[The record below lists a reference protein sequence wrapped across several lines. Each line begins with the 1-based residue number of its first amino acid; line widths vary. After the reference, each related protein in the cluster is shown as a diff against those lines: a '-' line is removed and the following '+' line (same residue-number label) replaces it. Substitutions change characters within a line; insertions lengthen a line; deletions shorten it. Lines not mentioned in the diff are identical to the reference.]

1 MKRAITSFAFFFSA
15 LSSAEV
21 VSFSREVAPILQRQ
35 CVGCHKEGK
44 AKGKY
49 RLDTYGQIRKEL
61 EPGDL
66 ETELFHR
73 VTTDDEEERMPVDA
87 DPLGDH
93 EISVL
98 RRWIAEGAG
107 YDGEDP
113 DAQLSAIIPLQDH
126 PEAPSSYPRPLGVTA
141 MVFGP
146 QGRKLYTGG
155 YHEILV
161 WNPEN
166 GALLDRIPN
175 NGQRSYGL
183 ALSPDGKMLAAAT
196 GDPGRAGEVRVF
208 DAQSGRVL
216 ATPFRGDDTLLAVDF
231 SPDGR
236 VLAFGGVDGKLR
248 LFQAETWTEGLAVSS
263 HSDWLTALSWDRE
276 GNQIATASRDKTAKV
291 YEVKT
296 GRRLSTFSGHPEAV
310 RAIAFHSNGKEV
322 LSAGDHGHLFAWGS
336 ENGKKIADRAKFD
349 NPVLRFM
356 AGPKG
361 FFATT
366 SGGVVAQFNAEN
378 QKRLSEFKVVSHTG
392 AETPTISSCACWENL
407 LAVGTLDGRVL
418 VFDTEIGKQR
428 AIFVAKP

>member
-1 MKRAITSFAFFFSA
+1 MKRALTFLAFCFSA
-15 LSSAEV
+15 LASAEV

-35 CVGCHKEGK
+35 CVACHKEGK

-49 RLDTYGQIRKEL
+49 RLDTYEQLRKDL

-87 DPLGDH
+87 DPLGDQ
-93 EISVL
+93 EINVI
-98 RRWIAEGAG
+98 RRWIVEGAS

-113 DAQLSAIIPLQDH
+113 GALLSAIIPLRDH
-126 PEAPSSYPRPLGVTA
+126 PGAPPSYPRPLGVTA

-146 QGRKLYTGG
+146 QGQKLYTGG

-161 WNPEN
+161 WDPNG

-183 ALSPDGKMLAAAT
+183 ALSPDGNMLAAAT
-196 GDPGRAGEVRVF
+196 GDPGQAGEVRVF
-208 DAQSGRVL
+208 DAKSGRVL
-216 ATPFRGDDTLLAVDF
+216 ATPFRGDDTVLAVDF

-236 VLAFGGVDGKLR
+236 ALAFGGVDGKLR
-248 LFQAETWTEGLAVSS
+248 LFHTETWTEVLAVSS
-263 HSDWLTALSWDRE
+263 HSDWLTALSWNRE
-276 GNQIATASRDKTAKV
+276 GSQIATASRDKTAKV
-291 YEVKT
+291 YEVTT
-296 GRRLSTFSGHPEAV
+296 GKRVSTFSGHSEAV
-310 RAIAFHSNGKEV
+310 RGIAFHSNGKEV

-336 ENGKKIADRAKFD
+336 ESGKKVADRAKFD

-356 AGPKG
+356 EGPGG

-366 SGGVVAQFNAEN
+366 SGGVIAQFNAEN
-378 QKRLSEFKVVSHTG
+378 QKRLQEFKVVSETG
-392 AETPTISSCACWENL
+392 AEAPTISSCACWETL
-407 LAVGTLDGRVL
+407 LAVGTLDGRVII
-418 VFDTEIGKQR
+418 FDTETGDQR
-428 AIFVAKP
+428 TIFVAKP